1 MFLPWVLHQGN
12 IWLDSVMISV
22 LKFYVTLGIAG
33 VWGLALTVPVR
44 AERALTGAQIF
55 DHSNRAE
62 LVSTSGAVRRAIRDE
77 WFGSNDRLSTEADA
91 QIDLLFNEGSLVRL
105 GGLSQL
111 SFWPETRLL
120 RLPQGTLLMLVP
132 SNRERLLVQ
141 TPNAVVGV
149 HNNAVVVRHVPASQL
164 TLVMAL
170 AEAAPGS
177 VIITAD
183 SPVQQ
188 EIALAAGQMALV
200 NGETIQVV
208 EFDLLEFYATS
219 RLAEG
224 LVPTVSRASTP
235 EHTSLAMLQSALLS
249 AVEQQ
254 TPFSG
259 SSPMLNPAVIRIHDN
274 SSGLFNRDDDS
285 SPLAPTVFSEEVRR
299 YDDAPPGVITPLP
312 PLDSGEPNQ
321 TEPLQEPNQPEGPPA
336 GETPEL
342 TPSENPEPPPVTGEP
357 IQTAD

>member
-1 MFLPWVLHQGN
+1 M
-12 IWLDSVMISV
+12 
-22 LKFYVTLGIAG
+22 
-33 VWGLALTVPVR
+33 
-44 AERALTGAQIF
+44 GAQIF
-55 DHSNRAE
+55 GLSNQAE
-62 LVSTSGAVRRAIRDE
+62 LVSASGAVRRAVRDE
-77 WFGSNDRLSTEADA
+77 WFGSDDLLSTEADA

-105 GGLSQL
+105 GELSQL

-120 RLPQGTLLMLVP
+120 NLPQGTVLMLVP
-132 SNRERLLVQ
+132 SNRGRLLVQ

-149 HNNAVVVRHVPASQL
+149 HNNAVVVRHVPASKL

-177 VIITAD
+177 VIVTAD

-200 NGETIQVV
+200 DDDTIQVV

-224 LVPTVSRASTP
+224 LAPTVRRASPP
-235 EHTSLAMLQSALLS
+235 EHASVAMLQSALLT

-259 SSPMLNPAVIRIHDN
+259 SSPVLNPAAIRV
-274 SSGLFNRDDDS
+274 DDDPSALFGQDDGS
-285 SPLAPTVFSEEVRR
+285 SPLAPAVLSEGVRR

-312 PLDSGEPNQ
+312 PLESGEPGEVNQ
-321 TEPLQEPNQPEGPPA
+321 AEPLQAPNQPAASSA
-336 GETPEL
+336 GENLEL
-342 TPSENPEPPPVTGEP
+342 TPGEDPEPSPAIDEPVQP
-357 IQTAD
+357 AD